1 MIVEINQTINS
12 TKENN
17 ISGDPK
23 QFTFFHLA
31 VSSHIAYLYQQMAFL
46 GRLVHGNT
54 VRNSIL
60 SVHAAMRSVGLMSSS
75 ALFNNGAVDILGMP
89 TVLSRSFATG
99 SRRFEK
105 NVFLCSFFSICSQPH

>member
-1 MIVEINQTINS
+1 
-12 TKENN
+12 
-17 ISGDPK
+17 
-23 QFTFFHLA
+23 
-31 VSSHIAYLYQQMAFL
+31 MAFF

-54 VRNSIL
+54 VRNGIL

-75 ALFNNGAVDILGMP
+75 TLFNNGAVNILGVP

-105 NVFLCSFFSICSQPH
+105 NVFLCIFFSIYSQLH